1 MSKKFIA
8 FILVLLVVMFAV
20 QYRMPKR
27 FVWEETYL
35 HTDRQ
40 PFGCYVFDSLLSVA
54 MPKGYTVTKQT
65 LWQLNQDSLKD
76 HAVIVSMPKHF
87 WMDE

>member
-1 MSKKFIA
+1 MSKKFIV

-35 HTDRQ
+35 HR
-40 PFGCYVFDSLLSVA
+40 PPAVRLLRVR
-54 MPKGYTVTKQT
+54 
-65 LWQLNQDSLKD
+65 
-76 HAVIVSMPKHF
+76 
-87 WMDE
+87 